1 MSVVMKSFFSAIGT
15 FFGNLALRYGVLGL
29 AIGMFAES
37 LGIPTASVVLE
48 LTAGPLI
55 IAGKTTFIEA
65 VIFATAGLTLGS
77 VVSYY
82 MGYFGA
88 DLGKKLL
95 NRGGK
100 KAKQQQSRFT
110 DFLKKRG
117 DISILFAQLFG
128 TARTWISIPA
138 GAIKMDIRRFT
149 IYTAIGGAV
158 YCSLAIGFSL
168 ALTSLFRLFYM
179 KLVQMIRS
187 PIVAGGI
194 IFAIVGLLIVAF
206 YLILARFRG
215 NSNSESNEKNL

>member
-1 MSVVMKSFFSAIGT
+1 MKSFFSAIGT

-29 AIGMFAES
+29 AMGMFAES

-100 KAKQQQSRFT
+100 KARQQQSRFT
-110 DFLKKRG
+110 ANQ
-117 DISILFAQLFG
+117 ITASATVG
-128 TARTWISIPA
+128 TRS
-138 GAIKMDIRRFT
+138 
-149 IYTAIGGAV
+149 AV
-158 YCSLAIGFSL
+158 RMVTVWAKWEPC
-168 ALTSLFRLFYM
+168 T
-179 KLVQMIRS
+179 RS
-187 PIVAGGI
+187 RKP
-194 IFAIVGLLIVAF
+194 
-206 YLILARFRG
+206 
-215 NSNSESNEKNL
+215 